1 MSKSTI
7 TRRSFIGAAST
18 SMLGLVLTACGGSSG
33 STGATAT
40 DAAASADYTLI
51 TPGKLTCVSDMA
63 FPPMDYMEGDTY
75 TGYEVELMEA
85 IATKMGLEIAWL
97 PPTKFDTIIP
107 LIKQGGKADVGA
119 SSFTITDE
127 RKEEI
132 DFSDS
137 YLDSNQGVAT
147 LKSAGVKSEEDLN
160 VEGKKIGVQS
170 GTTGE
175 MWAKENLTNATIVPL
190 DDPVQAMSGMS
201 TGLYDAVAADLPV
214 MSYLCAQSYT
224 DCEVSIEIPT
234 GEQYGLVV
242 SKDNPGLTAALNEAY
257 AAVVADGTEAE
268 LQKKWFGA
276 EL

>member
-1 MSKSTI
+1 MSGHAI
-7 TRRSFIGAAST
+7 TRRDLIGAVAT
-18 SMLGLVLTACGGSSG
+18 SVSGLMLAACGSSPDTAPG
-33 STGATAT
+33 DTDGAPYALVSEGT
-40 DAAASADYTLI
+40 
-51 TPGKLTCVSDMA
+51 LTCVSDMA
-63 FPPMDYMEGDTY
+63 FPPMDYMDGDTC

-85 IATKMGLEIAWL
+85 IAAKMGLECVWL

-127 RKEEI
+127 RKEEV
-132 DFSDS
+132 DFTNA

-147 LKSAGVKSEEDLN
+147 LKSASVKDEGDLDA
-160 VEGKKIGVQS
+160 EGKRIAVQS

-175 MWAKENLTNATIVPL
+175 MWAQENLTKATIVSL
-190 DDPVQAMSGMS
+190 DDPVQAMAGMS

-214 MSYLCAQSYT
+214 VSYLCTQSYT
-224 DCEVSIEIPT
+224 DCEVSLEIPT

-242 SKDNPGLTAALNEAY
+242 SKDNPALTEALNEAY
-257 AAVVADGTEAE
+257 EAVVADGTEAK
-268 LQKKWFGA
+268 LQEKWFGA

>member
-1 MSKSTI
+1 MSKNNI
-7 TRRSFIGAAST
+7 TRRGFIGAASL
-18 SMLGLVLTACGGSSG
+18 SALSLALTACGGSSDAG
-33 STGATAT
+33 TAADT
-40 DAAASADYTLI
+40 TTEAAYTLI

-63 FPPMDYMEGDTY
+63 FPPMDYMDGDTY

-85 IATKMGLEIAWL
+85 IAAKMGLECAWL

-132 DFSDS
+132 DFTDS
-137 YLDSNQGVAT
+137 YLDSNQGIAT

-160 VEGKKIGVQS
+160 VAGKKIGVQS

-190 DDPVQAMSGMS
+190 DDPVQAMSGMT

-214 MSYLCAQSYT
+214 MSYLCTQSYT

-242 SKDNPGLTAALNEAY
+242 SKDNPALTQALNEAY

-268 LQKKWFGA
+268 LQNKWFGA